1 MKLGKNCKDK
11 WMVDFIEIIFFLNL
25 KFFLYILFSNIK
37 YKIQAIEN
45 IFFIYLTESLSNV
58 GMVDVNQNYH

>member
-1 MKLGKNCKDK
+1 
-11 WMVDFIEIIFFLNL
+11 MVDFIEIIFFLNL